1 MLALPRPPLR
11 HGRFAV
17 VALPARALCALTLL
31 VLSSASSLTAQTSQ
45 TGAVQARL
53 STRDGR
59 ALGEVTL
66 RLQQADGSYPRAARS
81 DARGDARFPFVQPG
95 LYALEARLIGY
106 RPLTISDVLVRA
118 TETTRLALT
127 LEAAPTELSPV
138 TVSASKVTIN
148 RTTTEF
154 TSSLGARER
163 ERLPTARNTNDL
175 IAFTPGA
182 RPGQIFGGSTNQAN
196 LYQLDGVTVNAPGTG
211 GSFLL
216 PSVDWLEDFKV
227 IALGAGAEYGN
238 FQGGLINMVTKSG
251 NNTMQGAVRAFA
263 ESRAFNA
270 SNVNAFE
277 NGSEQAARQEL
288 NAEVRGP
295 LVRDRLYFF
304 LSGQE
309 SFAAQ
314 RLVDFR
320 QTTRGRIAWLP
331 TTIDRHEQKYYGKLT
346 WQATPRDI
354 INASIGL
361 DRLSRERVGL
371 NGYDDIDAT
380 LRGRSP
386 ATFYQANWQRT
397 IGERSYLEVKFS
409 GYRGA
414 DDQLPYNGSGQPSV
428 RLLDVSGSPQYA
440 NSIFTRTN
448 RPDTKSLTVNLDR
461 FVNTGGIQHQLRI
474 GGDMGIGD
482 WRERRTR
489 NGGVSW
495 YTQPRAG
502 AVFDPLDAA
511 TWGPIPSVGNGVY
524 ATADTGGSIDL
535 DARSTNAALYV
546 QDYLRVSDR
555 VTLNAGL
562 RAGFWRGTIT
572 PGHGGGSRGTAPFTA
587 VEATG
592 LDPRVGATVDL
603 TGRGTFVAK
612 AHWGRY
618 HQNLFAL
625 FFDRAPGANAFTQLG
640 FCDWNPGNATRPD
653 PRRAYSAAD
662 LAASATC
669 RPGNSIFTE
678 ARSFENYR
686 QPYMDQLTIGLERAI
701 TARMK
706 AEVLYVTRANKS
718 ILALV
723 DRNLAKNWR
732 PLRDVHVYDGF
743 GKVLDADGKPL
754 VLPELY
760 VRADDLR
767 RRLVFGNQF
776 GNQIPGYT
784 RADTVTLPS
793 TYVQD
798 LVVTPV
804 DEARRQFRQ
813 VQVGLSGEFTDWSF
827 TATVARTQLDGN
839 VFSVNGYFDP
849 DGQDSG
855 PFVEP
860 NRAFN
865 YYGPLD
871 NYSPWDLK
879 ARATGALPW
888 RLEGGAF
895 FTLRTGDRWTPTY
908 TLAREPNYR
917 VFTAQGEEITLN
929 RDLFAG
935 VSGQQLFIE
944 DRGSRQLP
952 AQVSLDLRVQR
963 VFPVRGRELLV
974 GAELFNLFNGQSAS
988 EVKTSVNNQFS
999 GDPTSLA
1006 GAVRLRQQPL
1016 TLRVSTQLRF

>member
-1 MLALPRPPLR
+1 MRALNSCSNPRGRRLAT
-11 HGRFAV
+11 V
-17 VALPARALCALTLL
+17 VALSVWLTSPLL
-31 VLSSASSLTAQTSQ
+31 GQTSQ

-53 STRDGR
+53 SAPDGR
-59 ALGEVTL
+59 PLGEVTL
-66 RLQQADGSYPRAARS
+66 RLQQPDGSYPRAARS

-95 LYALEARLIGY
+95 AYTLEARLIGY
-106 RPLTISDVLVRA
+106 RPLTISEVIVRA
-118 TETTRLALT
+118 TETTRLVLT
-127 LEAAPTELSPV
+127 LEAAPTELNPV

-216 PSVDWLEDFKV
+216 PNVDWLEDFKV

-251 NNTMQGAVRAFA
+251 SNTMQGAVRAFA

-277 NGSEQAARQEL
+277 NGAEQASRQEL

-295 LVRDRLYFF
+295 LVRDKLYFY
-304 LSGQE
+304 LSGLE

-320 QTTRGRIAWLP
+320 QTTRNRVTWLP

-346 WQATPRDI
+346 WQASARDI
-354 INASIGL
+354 VNASIGL

-380 LRGRSP
+380 SRGRSP
-386 ATFYQANWQRT
+386 STFYQANWQRT
-397 IGERSYLEVKFS
+397 IGERSFLEVKFS

-414 DDQLPYNGSGQPSV
+414 DDQLPYNGRAQPSI
-428 RLLDVSGSPQYA
+428 RLLDVSGSPQYV

-448 RPDTKSLTVNLDR
+448 RPDTKSLAVNLDR
-461 FVNTGGIQHQLRI
+461 FVNTGPLQHQVRL
-474 GGDMGIGD
+474 GGDLGLGD
-482 WRERRTR
+482 WREQRTR

-495 YTQPRAG
+495 YTQPRVG
-502 AVFDPLDAA
+502 VNFDPLDAT

-524 ATADTGGSIDL
+524 ATADTGGGIDL
-535 DARSTNAALYV
+535 DARSTNAAVYL
-546 QDYLRVSDR
+546 QDYVRVSDR
-555 VTLNAGL
+555 ITLNAGV
-562 RAGFWRGTIT
+562 RAGFWRGEIT
-572 PGHGGGSRGTAPFTA
+572 PGHGGGARGTGTFTA

-603 TGRGTFVAK
+603 TGKGTFVAK

-618 HQNLFAL
+618 RQNLFAL
-625 FFDRAPGANAFTQLG
+625 FFDRIPGANAFTQLG
-640 FCDWNPGNATRPD
+640 FCDWRPTNASRPD
-653 PRRAYSAAD
+653 PRRAYRGAE
-662 LAASATC
+662 LAALANC

-678 ARSFENYR
+678 AKGFENYR
-686 QPYMDQLTIGLERAI
+686 QPYMDQLTVGLERAL
-701 TARMK
+701 TSRLK
-706 AEVLYVTRANKS
+706 AELLYVTRANKS

-723 DRNLAKNWR
+723 DRNLAQNWR
-732 PLRDVHVYDGF
+732 VLRDVQVYDGF
-743 GKVLDADGKPL
+743 GRVRDANGQPL
-754 VLPELY
+754 TIPELY

-767 RRLVFGNQF
+767 RRLVFGTEFSNA
-776 GNQIPGYT
+776 IPGYT
-784 RADTVTLPS
+784 RADTLGMPRS
-793 TYVQD
+793 YVQD

-804 DEARRQFRQ
+804 DEARRQFQ
-813 VQVGLSGEFTDWSF
+813 QIQVGLSGEFSTWSF
-827 TATVARTQLDGN
+827 TATAVRTQLDGN
-839 VFSVNGYFDP
+839 VFSVNGYFNP
-849 DGQDSG
+849 DGQDNG

-860 NRAFN
+860 NRALNF
-865 YYGPLD
+865 YGPLD
-871 NYSPWDLK
+871 NYSPWDFK
-879 ARATGALPW
+879 TRATGSLPW

-895 FTLRTGDRWTPTY
+895 FTMRTGDRWTPTY

-917 VFTAQGEEITLN
+917 MVTAQGEQVTLN
-929 RDLFAG
+929 RELLTG
-935 VSGQQLFIE
+935 VSGQQVFIE
-944 DRGSRQLP
+944 SRGSRQLP
-952 AQVSLDLRVQR
+952 AQVSLDLRLQR
-963 VFPVRGRELLV
+963 AFPVRGSDLLI
-974 GAELFNLFNGQSAS
+974 GAEVFNLFNGQSAS
-988 EVKTSVNNQFS
+988 EVKTSVNNQFAD
-999 GDPTSLA
+999 DPTSLA

-1016 TLRVSTQLRF
+1016 TLRLSTQLRF